1 MAKQIAGPL
10 IQLLRR
16 DDVHAQDIAAVLEFL
31 RRRLAEEG
39 IPFAV
44 IGALALRQY
53 GFVRATEDIDILTTP
68 EGLKKIHS
76 TLVGRGLVPR
86 GTGLRKLLCETEHEV
101 NIDVRTSGEHAGS
114 DDSPTVYPPPD
125 SDAFVDIDGVRFP
138 TMEALVEFKIA
149 RGAGATVTRTW
160 ATCRTSSASMASTRR
175 SPAGCQQRFAI
186 GSSRSSGKRGRN
198 GNSRIGLQAKYPL
211 TSPR

>member
-1 MAKQIAGPL
+1 M
-10 IQLLRR
+10 
-16 DDVHAQDIAAVLEFL
+16 HAQDIAVVLEFL

-68 EGLKKIHS
+68 EGLEKIHA

-86 GTGLRKLLCETEHEV
+86 GAGLRKLLRETEHEV
-101 NIDVRTSGEHAGS
+101 NIDVMTSGEHAGS
-114 DDSPTVYPPPD
+114 DDSPIVYPPPD

-138 TMEALVEFKIA
+138 TMEVLVEFKIA
-149 RGAGATVTRTW
+149 SGVWGHRHQDLGDVQNLIRIHGLGEAFAHRLPATLRDRFLTLLRETR
-160 ATCRTSSASMASTRR
+160 A
-175 SPAGCQQRFAI
+175 QRE
-186 GSSRSSGKRGRN
+186 
-198 GNSRIGLQAKYPL
+198 PE
-211 TSPR
+211 